1 MMAWYGV
8 VGVAI
13 FSFFLGF
20 FFGCFISSHH
30 CEKWIETEMTRRKN
44 EQ

>member
-1 MMAWYGV
+1 MAWYGV
-8 VGVAI
+8 VSVAI

-20 FFGCFISSHH
+20 FFAALLGVNHS
-30 CEKWIETEMTRRKN
+30 EKWIETEMTRRKN